1 MTQKLK
7 ILDKE
12 PFRAHAKALSR
23 FSPCNAVVWLRL
35 EQLLS
40 AKTQIASVSDSQIIL
55 RRGNQ
60 TATFDAAGNCTWKE
74 DYGYWERL
82 KNKARKVHGPAQIAL
97 FKKKKH

>member
-1 MTQKLK
+1 MTQKMK

-40 AKTQIASVSDSQIIL
+40 AKAQITSVSDHQVTL

-60 TATFDAAGNCTWKE
+60 IATFDAAGNCTWKE
-74 DYGYWERL
+74 DYGYWRQL
-82 KNKARKVHGPAQIAL
+82 KNKAQSARAIKQR
-97 FKKKKH
+97 